1 MWDLDCGLKGCF
13 LVFRKSFSYDSFGF
27 GFGFGGRGRGHIV
40 ERSAEFDINF
50 IGSKLGVTLF
60 HLSFVFV
67 EQRSYS
73 DTIFALFCIETVL

>member
-1 MWDLDCGLKGCF
+1 MWDLDCGFKGCF

-67 EQRSYS
+67 EQRYYS
-73 DTIFALFCIETVL
+73 HTISVLIYIEIIL